1 MAAEL
6 LQIHVE
12 YLRKLVREGK
22 VPCHRFPGGRELRF
36 LRDKEETGGSLDL
49 FEMTVQPQAR
59 MPVAHHHEGWEET
72 IYGLAGVTTWR
83 VDGVDVAVGPGATLF
98 IPRGVVHGF
107 RNDSAGPA
115 SVLCILTPGVLGPG
129 YFREMAALVAR
140 LNEVFTAFDAHC
152 ARCHGADRLGAM
164 GPALFPENLERLR
177 KPDAVKTIA
186 EGRIAT
192 QMPGFAATL
201 NADEI
206 ARNIEATTT
215 IFVTYREPVTP
226 DHD

>member
-1 MAAEL
+1 METIAFAGL
-6 LQIHVE
+6 
-12 YLRKLVREGK
+12 
-22 VPCHRFPGGRELRF
+22 ELRF

-115 SVLCILTPGVLGPG
+115 SVVCILTPGVLGPG
-129 YFREMAALVAR
+129 YFRELAALVAGG
-140 LNEVFTAFDAHC
+140 APDP
-152 ARCHGADRLGAM
+152 ARMKAVMLRHGLV
-164 GPALFPENLERLR
+164 PA
-177 KPDAVKTIA
+177 A
-186 EGRIAT
+186 G
-192 QMPGFAATL
+192 
-201 NADEI
+201 
-206 ARNIEATTT
+206 
-215 IFVTYREPVTP
+215 
-226 DHD
+226 